1 MSDSPTVTT
10 RMVRDIL
17 VVELPPTLAAD
28 LERPFNEKV
37 EYALADT
44 PGVVILD
51 CSKVTVADA
60 AGTKALDFLFTRCAE
75 IDLPVVV
82 AAAGPDLLRM
92 VRDAGYIGLVEVE
105 PTVEDALAHN

>member
-28 LERPFNEKV
+28 LQKPFNEKV

-44 PGVVILD
+44 PGVVVLD
-51 CSKVTVADA
+51 CSKVTTADP
-60 AGTKALDFLFTRCAE
+60 AGMKALDFLFTRCAE

-82 AAAGPDLLRM
+82 AAARPELLQL
-92 VRDAGYIGLVEVE
+92 VRDAGYIGLIETE